1 MAKSLRS
8 KWKRKMKAIKRVR
21 YSDKELIRLKTMI
34 DKSQQKD
41 TNNDKDKD
49 ISLRSKWKRK
59 MKAIKRVRY
68 SDKELIRL
76 KTMIDKSQQKDTN
89 NDKDKDIV
97 MKSIGSEKEVKEAL
111 LVDTMETTGSES
123 VVTPKP
129 KLLDEFG
136 HYPQWMNQRQVK
148 KQQNKR
154 KVKRLK
160 SKRK

>member
-1 MAKSLRS
+1 
-8 KWKRKMKAIKRVR
+8 
-21 YSDKELIRLKTMI
+21 
-34 DKSQQKD
+34 
-41 TNNDKDKD
+41 
-49 ISLRSKWKRK
+49 
-59 MKAIKRVRY
+59 
-68 SDKELIRL
+68 
-76 KTMIDKSQQKDTN
+76 KSQQKDTN

-97 MKSIGSEKEVKEAL
+97 MKSIGSEKEVP
-111 LVDTMETTGSES
+111 VDTMETTGSES

-136 HYPQWMNQRQVK
+136 HYPQWMNQRHVK